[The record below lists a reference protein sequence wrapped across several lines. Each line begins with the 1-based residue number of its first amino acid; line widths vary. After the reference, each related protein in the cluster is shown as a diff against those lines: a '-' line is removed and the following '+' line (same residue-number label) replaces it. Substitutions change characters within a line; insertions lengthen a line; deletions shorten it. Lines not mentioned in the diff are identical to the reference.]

1 MDSCH
6 YCALQPP
13 NLTIGNFGGTDTGFD
28 VAQTALNNY
37 SRVIFFLL
45 EISPEKTVF
54 EKELTFVISNKSL
67 NKKTSR

>member
-28 VAQTALNNY
+28 VAQTADK
-37 SRVIFFLL
+37 VDIV
-45 EISPEKTVF
+45 EIS
-54 EKELTFVISNKSL
+54 KESLTFVISNKSL